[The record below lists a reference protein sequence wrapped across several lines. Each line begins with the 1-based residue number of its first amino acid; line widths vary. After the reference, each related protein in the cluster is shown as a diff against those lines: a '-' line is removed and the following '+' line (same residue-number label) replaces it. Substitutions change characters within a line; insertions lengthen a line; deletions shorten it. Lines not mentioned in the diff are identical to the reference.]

1 MNINVKKY
9 IEADISDACSYIG
22 QKIILGNTTAVKQ
35 IYINLSKE
43 NPALIKLFSQLQE
56 CLTTVEIAN
65 DTEIYND
72 EFLYYW
78 GMSNLGETS
87 NLIFKDLGTA
97 ETCFKKVRKKVPKA
111 EARLAFIELLKS
123 DEPAQSEL
131 NVNRIDKLR
140 QWAGKGDFFSMII
153 LSKIVFFSFLEE
165 GQTEMPVKALRLLE
179 TPCRAGH
186 PVAIR
191 FYNEMLAFQN
201 NMTVSDISNDFKV
214 NPFILYDF

>member
-1 MNINVKKY
+1 MNINVKNY
-9 IEADISDACSYIG
+9 IDADISDLCSYIG
-22 QKIILGNTTAVKQ
+22 QEIIGGNTAAVKQ

-43 NPALIKLFSQLQE
+43 NPAIIKLFSQLQE
-56 CLTTVEIAN
+56 CLTTVEIA
-65 DTEIYND
+65 DDVEIYSN

-140 QWAGKGDFFSMII
+140 QWAGKGDFFSMIV

-165 GQTEMPVKALRLLE
+165 GQTEMPMKALRLLG

-201 NMTVSDISNDFKV
+201 NITVSDISNDFKV
-214 NPFILYDF
+214 NPLILYDF

>member
-1 MNINVKKY
+1 MSSRS
-9 IEADISDACSYIG
+9 A
-22 QKIILGNTTAVKQ
+22 
-35 IYINLSKE
+35 NLFKE
-43 NPALIKLFSQLQE
+43 HPAIIKLFSQLQE

-65 DTEIYND
+65 DTEIYNY
-72 EFLYYW
+72 EFLYYF

-153 LSKIVFFSFLEE
+153 LSKIVFFQFF
-165 GQTEMPVKALRLLE
+165 GR
-179 TPCRAGH
+179 R
-186 PVAIR
+186 
-191 FYNEMLAFQN
+191 
-201 NMTVSDISNDFKV
+201 SNRNACESLTAV
-214 NPFILYDF
+214 GNTLQSRSSCGNTIL